1 MKLLVNV
8 LTFCFA
14 ISPSFAQARRSQQ
27 PSPRYTQYVQREVMH
42 RILMLPYYD
51 VFDVI
56 GFRILGNEITLTG
69 KVTRSSLRDDAANA
83 IKHIEGVDR
92 VNNQIEVLPV
102 SFFDDRLRRDTY
114 RAVYGYGPLQRY
126 ALPPIKPI
134 RIIVE
139 HGNVSLEGVVDSTF
153 DKNVAGIRANGVPG
167 AFSVKNNLVI
177 ASGKKGKEQKA
188 ADTPALRKR

>member
-1 MKLLVNV
+1 MRVIFGVLALLLVV
-8 LTFCFA
+8 
-14 ISPSFAQARRSQQ
+14 SPSFAQPRRGSQ
-27 PSPRYTQYVQREVMH
+27 PSPRFTQRVQREVMH

-56 GFRILGNEITLTG
+56 GFKVEGYDVTLTG
-69 KVTRSSLRDDAANA
+69 KDTRPTLKDDAANA
-83 IKHIEGVDR
+83 IKHIEGVEH
-92 VNNQIEVLPV
+92 VNNRIEVLPV
-102 SFFDDRLRRDTY
+102 SFFDDRLRRDVF

-139 HGNVSLEGVVDSTF
+139 HGNVTLEGLVDSQF

-167 AFSVKNNLVI
+167 AFSVTNNLVVT
-177 ASGKKGKEQKA
+177 SGGGKKSK
-188 ADTPALRKR
+188 